1 MRASALLL
9 LPLPLVA
16 ALAQGVDVQGI
27 TTLDAL
33 CARAR
38 PLLIFAPQPDDPQLE
53 IQVRTLKQH
62 AAEAAN
68 RDLVPIAIPFANPSP
83 TDAYFSPQEA
93 ERLRRRFNIA
103 PADFTVI
110 LIGKDGDEKLR
121 SRKPL
126 SITRLDRAIE
136 HDTHSR

>member
-1 MRASALLL
+1 MRAFALLL

-16 ALAQGVDVQGI
+16 ALAQGVDVQGL

-33 CARAR
+33 RDRAR

-83 TDAYFSPQEA
+83 TDAYLSPQEA
-93 ERLRRRFNIA
+93 EHLRRRFNIA
-103 PADFTVI
+103 PADFAVI

-126 SITRLDRAIE
+126 AIARLDSTIE
-136 HDTHSR
+136 HGPH